1 MTGKDRSPAMS
12 TGPESN
18 GEVRLPL
25 TEHLEEL
32 RTRLIRALAAMG
44 IASALCYMKAEQIY
58 RFLLSPLL
66 SHLPGHSRMVF
77 TELTEAFLTYFK
89 VALWGGFLLAS
100 PVIFYQMWRF
110 VSPGLYRKERK
121 VLLAFTFWSTF
132 ALISGMTFAHFLAVP
147 VIFDFFLSFGGSTI
161 LPMPS
166 MRASLSL
173 VLRILLLFG
182 VMFEIPL
189 VLFLAGRAGIV
200 TPDLLR
206 RGRKGALVIVFL
218 AGAVLTP
225 PDAISQILIAIPLY
239 LLYELG
245 ILLCAFGAR
254 STGKRG

>member
-1 MTGKDRSPAMS
+1 MTGLDPPPAMPS
-12 TGPESN
+12 EPLPD

-32 RTRLIRALAAMG
+32 RTRLIRALIAMAIG
-44 IASALCYMKAEQIY
+44 SAICYTKAESIY
-58 RFLLSPLL
+58 RFLLAPLIT
-66 SHLPGHSRMVF
+66 HLPSDSRMIF

-121 VLLAFTFWSTF
+121 VLLSFSFWSTF
-132 ALISGMTFAHFLAVP
+132 ALLCGMAFAYFVAVP
-147 VIFDFFLSFGGSTI
+147 VIFNFFLSFGGSSI

-166 MRASLSL
+166 MRESLSL
-173 VLRILLLFG
+173 VLRILILFG

-189 VLFLAGRAGIV
+189 VLFLAGSAGIV

-206 RGRKGALVIVFL
+206 RGRKGALLIVFL

-245 ILLCAFGAR
+245 ILLCLAGSK
-254 STGKRG
+254 STGGQG

>member
-1 MTGKDRSPAMS
+1 MTGLDPPPAMPS
-12 TGPESN
+12 ESLPD

-32 RTRLIRALAAMG
+32 RTRLIRALIAMAIG
-44 IASALCYMKAEQIY
+44 SAICYTKAEPIY
-58 RFLLSPLL
+58 RFLLAPLIA
-66 SHLPGHSRMVF
+66 HLPADSRMIF

-100 PVIFYQMWRF
+100 PVIFYQMWKF

-121 VLLAFTFWSTF
+121 ILLSFSFWSTF
-132 ALISGMTFAHFLAVP
+132 ALVSGMAFAYFVAVP
-147 VIFDFFLSFGGSTI
+147 VIFTFFLSFGGSSI

-166 MRASLSL
+166 MRESLSL
-173 VLRILLLFG
+173 VLRILILFG

-189 VLFLAGRAGIV
+189 VLFLAGTAGIV

-206 RGRKGALVIVFL
+206 RGRKGALLFVFL

-245 ILLCAFGAR
+245 ILLCLAGSK
-254 STGKRG
+254 STGGQG